1 MYIVLHKKGN
11 KMTGSFLIGT
21 VKVYSTLVLLSF
33 PTIEECTE
41 AHNEIYDDG
50 TKCFVTYKR
59 IYEKVSVPMARPDNL
74 GEFPIEDR

>member
-1 MYIVLHKKGN
+1 
-11 KMTGSFLIGT
+11 MTGSFLIGT

-59 IYEKVSVPMARPDNL
+59 IYEKVSIPMARPDNL

>member
-1 MYIVLHKKGN
+1 
-11 KMTGSFLIGT
+11 MTGSFLIGT

>member
-1 MYIVLHKKGN
+1 
-11 KMTGSFLIGT
+11 MTGSFLIGT

-59 IYEKVSVPMARPDNL
+59 IYEKVSVPMASPDNL